1 MTRISAIAGD
11 DIHRITSSQV
21 IVDLITCVKELVDNS
36 IDAGAHKIEL
46 VFKNY
51 GMESIECSDDGEGI
65 SSENFESLA
74 LKHFTSKIRS
84 FQDVSSVTTLGF
96 RGEALSSI
104 CSVAKMSVVT
114 TTKPPR
120 ADKLEYDA
128 NGVLTSK
135 TTVSRNKGTTV
146 CISDLFYNL
155 PVRRKEL
162 EKSHKRQFSKCLSLL
177 QVYALVQDTV
187 QFSVWNVTSNQRKR
201 LILSTARCEDMPRK
215 ILSIFGSS
223 SMRGLAPIELELD
236 LNPYKKM
243 MNKYKI
249 DMAAYHDLDYLI
261 KVRGYIS
268 KSSFGCG
275 RSAKDRQFISVN
287 KRPVEYPALLQCCN
301 EVYHTFN
308 NVQFP
313 TVFLDLSLSPQLLD
327 VNVTPDKRTI
337 MLHNE
342 RYIIEVF
349 RENLINYY
357 DSQEIVLPKSGLSQ
371 SCLSQPDYPKIKKP
385 KLASQVLESHYCKDD
400 SSDDESF
407 QSTLSASAKEEPGSS
422 STPMAKKFAA
432 PSERPL
438 VSTPSVSDAS
448 PSPAASK
455 PNITSEFEKTREVQQ
470 SDSCLNDASNDSI
483 KDGLAPQ
490 LSEDESEDIAKTQKS
505 QSLKDTLER
514 YKKSSQ
520 EDSPSIGRD
529 ARSLDKTESIVVE
542 IDGKKLDYQ
551 AKYSKSEG
559 LAFICDATSSP
570 TKPCCDDHA
579 KSEMR
584 ADESEVD
591 LEDDSFYASM
601 GPQEVNMR
609 SDMPWRVA
617 HNVPGPAYRS
627 LSDRRDS
634 RRFES
639 DGLVIKQSI
648 DTSFRMVHSM
658 TESWRQQREKHVNSF
673 KRNEDLEN
681 FDEGERYLTLT
692 VKKSDFEEMEVV
704 GQFNLGFII
713 VVRHAKGKYDLFI
726 IDQHA
731 SDEKYNFEMLQKS
744 TTFKSQKLIAPLPVE
759 LSVIDELLVM
769 EHLDIFEKN
778 GFKLIVNEQETQGC
792 KIELTSLP
800 VSKRTLFNVDDFYE
814 LVYLIKE
821 NSGLHRDNTRCSKI
835 RSMFAMRACR
845 SSIMI
850 GKPLAK
856 ATMTKV
862 VRHLS
867 QLDKPWNCPHGRPTM
882 RHLMEIKDWDSLSS
896 DYEI

>member
-1 MTRISAIAGD
+1 MTRILAIGGD

-36 IDAGAHKIEL
+36 IDANGHQIEL

-51 GMESIECSDDGEGI
+51 GVESIECIDDGDGI
-65 SSENFESLA
+65 SCENFESLA
-74 LKHFTSKIRS
+74 LKHFTSKIRT
-84 FQDVSSVTTLGF
+84 FKDVSCVTTLGF

-104 CSVAKMSVVT
+104 CSVAKLSVVT
-114 TTKPPR
+114 TTRPPR
-120 ADKLEYDA
+120 ADKLEYDT
-128 NGVLTSK
+128 NGVLSSK

-162 EKSHKRQFSKCLSLL
+162 EKNHKRQFAKCLSLL
-177 QVYALVQDTV
+177 QAYAVIQDDV
-187 QFSVWNVTSNQRKR
+187 QFSVWNIASNQRKR
-201 LILSTARCEDMPRK
+201 LILSTARCQDIPKK

-223 SMRGLAPIELELD
+223 SMRGLAPIEFKLD

-243 MNKYKI
+243 MNKYKVEG
-249 DMAAYHDLDYLI
+249 YHDLDYVI
-261 KVRGYIS
+261 NVNGYIS

-301 EVYHTFN
+301 EVYHNFN

-313 TVFLDLSLSPQLLD
+313 TIFLDLNLSPQLLD

-357 DSQEIVLPKSGLSQ
+357 DSQELVLPKSGLSQ
-371 SCLSQPDYPKIKKP
+371 ADHPKVKKRR
-385 KLASQVLESHYCKDD
+385 LASQILESHYCKDD
-400 SSDDESF
+400 SSDDECF
-407 QSTLSASAKEEPGSS
+407 QSSLSAPAKEEPGTS
-422 STPMAKKFAA
+422 STPMARRDTTPFEK
-432 PSERPL
+432 PSI
-438 VSTPSVSDAS
+438 STPSHSNVSS
-448 PSPAASK
+448 TSAASK
-455 PNITSEFEKTREVQQ
+455 QNLPSEFVKTKEFQQ
-470 SDSCLNDASNDSI
+470 SDSCLYDASNDSFY
-483 KDGLAPQ
+483 DELAPE
-490 LSEDESEDIAKTQKS
+490 SSRDASEDITKTPKS
-505 QSLKDTLER
+505 QNLKDTLER

-520 EDSPSIGRD
+520 EDSKSNDKDTG
-529 ARSLDKTESIVVE
+529 SLDKTESIVVE

-559 LAFICDATSSP
+559 LAFICEAASSP
-570 TKPCCDDHA
+570 TEPCCDDHA

-584 ADESEVD
+584 DDESEQEP
-591 LEDDSFYASM
+591 EDDSFYASM
-601 GPQEVNMR
+601 GPREVNMR
-609 SDMPWRVA
+609 SDISWRITR
-617 HNVPGPAYRS
+617 NVPHSAYRS
-627 LSDRRDS
+627 LTDRSDS
-634 RRFES
+634 KRFEGK
-639 DGLVIKQSI
+639 GLVIKQNI
-648 DTSFRMVHSM
+648 NTSFPMVKSM
-658 TESWRQQREKHVNSF
+658 LSWRQQIGNHVNSF

-692 VKKSDFEEMEVV
+692 VKKSDFDVMEVV

-713 VVRHAKGKYDLFI
+713 VTRHIKDKYDLFI

-731 SDEKYNFEMLQKS
+731 SDEKYNFEILQKS

-792 KIELTSLP
+792 KIEITSLP
-800 VSKRTLFNVDDFYE
+800 VSKRTLFSVDDFYE

-821 NSGLHRDNTRCSKI
+821 NSGLHRDAIRCSKI

-867 QLDKPWNCPHGRPTM
+867 ELDKPWNCPHGRPTM
-882 RHLMEIKDWDSLSS
+882 RHLMEIKDWDSFSS

>member
-11 DIHRITSSQV
+11 DIHKITSSQV

-36 IDAGAHKIEL
+36 IDAGAHNIEV

-104 CSVAKMSVVT
+104 CSVARMSVVT

-120 ADKLEYDA
+120 ADKLEYDT
-128 NGVLTSK
+128 NGVLISK

-146 CISDLFYNL
+146 LISDLFYNL

-177 QVYALVQDTV
+177 QAYALIQDDV
-187 QFSVWNVTSNQRKR
+187 QFSVWNVTSNRRKR
-201 LILSTARCEDMPRK
+201 LILSTARCQDMPKK

-243 MNKYKI
+243 MNRYKI
-249 DMAAYHDLDYLI
+249 DMPAYRDLDYII

-275 RSAKDRQFISVN
+275 RSAKDRQCISVN

-301 EVYHTFN
+301 EVYHNFN

-357 DSQEIVLPKSGLSQ
+357 DSQELVLPKSGLSQ
-371 SCLSQPDYPKIKKP
+371 FDDPKVKKR
-385 KLASQVLESHYCKDD
+385 KLASQVLESHYCEDD

-407 QSTLSASAKEEPGSS
+407 QSSLSVPAKEEPGNS
-422 STPMAKKFAA
+422 STPMARKHVT
-432 PSERPL
+432 PSERSS
-438 VSTPSVSDAS
+438 VSTPSESNAS
-448 PSPAASK
+448 PSPAASTQTLPSK
-455 PNITSEFEKTREVQQ
+455 FVNIKELQK
-470 SDSCLNDASNDSI
+470 SDSCLYDASSEEF
-483 KDGLAPQ
+483 APES
-490 LSEDESEDIAKTQKS
+490 SEDAAKIPKS

-520 EDSPSIGRD
+520 GDSPSNDKD
-529 ARSLDKTESIVVE
+529 AKSSHKTESIVVE
-542 IDGKKLDYQ
+542 VEGKKLDYQ

-559 LAFICDATSSP
+559 LAFICDAASSP

-579 KSEMR
+579 KSEMKG
-584 ADESEVD
+584 DDSEED
-591 LEDDSFYASM
+591 PEDDSFYASM
-601 GPQEVNMR
+601 EPREVNMR
-609 SDMPWRVA
+609 SDVPWRVT
-617 HNVPGPAYRS
+617 HNVPRSTYRS
-627 LSDRRDS
+627 LTGRNDS
-634 RRFES
+634 RRFEG
-639 DGLVIKQSI
+639 DGLVVKQNI
-648 DTSFRMVHSM
+648 DSSFRMVHVMASRM
-658 TESWRQQREKHVNSF
+658 SGRRQSGKHVNSF

-713 VVRHAKGKYDLFI
+713 VTRHARGKYDLFI

-778 GFKLIVNEQETQGC
+778 GFKLIINEQETQGC
-792 KIELTSLP
+792 KIEITNLP

-821 NSGLHRDNTRCSKI
+821 NSGLHRNNIRCSKI

-867 QLDKPWNCPHGRPTM
+867 ELDKPWNCPHGRPTM
-882 RHLMEIKDWDSLSS
+882 RHLMEINDWDSFSS